1 MPDTVFNGVVLEEKK
16 MSMQEMPLKIDKP
29 KIMIVK
35 LDLKPV
41 KESWLKENNRYEEIL
56 TMEND
61 RLSKSKK
68 IVDEIVSTGANT
80 LLIASPEIDEVIE
93 NLLVSKKIF
102 AVRISSDEIEF
113 LSRYL
118 GTRPV
123 RMIDD
128 LQGTVSFGNADCI
141 QENEDEGLIYLENG
155 SGKNIVSII
164 VSGTTKET
172 SLERWR
178 SSIMELMLLKPPLIK
193 VL

>member
-1 MPDTVFNGVVLEEKK
+1 MSLIWYLMELYLERKRLDT
-16 MSMQEMPLKIDKP
+16 EMPIKVTKP

-93 NLLVSKKIF
+93 IYSYQKK
-102 AVRISSDEIEF
+102 
-113 LSRYL
+113 
-118 GTRPV
+118 
-123 RMIDD
+123 
-128 LQGTVSFGNADCI
+128 
-141 QENEDEGLIYLENG
+141 YLELEFPR
-155 SGKNIVSII
+155 
-164 VSGTTKET
+164 TK
-172 SLERWR
+172 LNFYLA
-178 SSIMELMLLKPPLIK
+178 I
-193 VL
+193 